1 MPTSSERLRSRA
13 TAYLKASEIINK
25 QAEET
30 DDPLEAEEF
39 YRVAKSLWLEYGR
52 YSSLAKTREEKERDL
67 EHRRKRLTTEE
78 S

>member
-13 TAYLKASEIINK
+13 TAFLKASEIINK
-25 QAEET
+25 QADET

-52 YSSLAKTREEKERDL
+52 YSNLAKAREDKEQDL
-67 EHRRKRLTTEE
+67 GHRRKRLT
-78 S
+78 

>member
-25 QAEET
+25 QAGAT
-30 DDPLEAEEF
+30 DDTLEADEF

-52 YSSLAKTREEKERDL
+52 YTRLAEKREEKEQGL
-67 EHRRKRLTTEE
+67 EHRRKQG
-78 S
+78 

>member
-1 MPTSSERLRSRA
+1 VPTSSERLRSRA
-13 TAYLKASEIINK
+13 NAYRKAADIIN
-25 QAEET
+25 QAADDT
-30 DDPLEAEEF
+30 DDPLESEEF

-52 YSSLAKTREEKERDL
+52 YSNLAKTREEKERDL

>member
-25 QAEET
+25 QAEDT

-52 YSSLAKTREEKERDL
+52 YSNLAKTREGKEQDL
-67 EHRRKRLTTEE
+67 GHRRKRLT
-78 S
+78 